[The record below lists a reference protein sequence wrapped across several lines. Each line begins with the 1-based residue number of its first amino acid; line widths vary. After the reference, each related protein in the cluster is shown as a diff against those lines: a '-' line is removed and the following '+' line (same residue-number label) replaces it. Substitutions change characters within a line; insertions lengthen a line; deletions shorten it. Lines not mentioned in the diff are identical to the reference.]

1 MIAPN
6 PVFATAAMAILLA
19 TAVSAWAGGDNFA
32 NLLQNGSTNSAAVDQ
47 SSGNDNLAGTALLGA
62 RQNGNNNLLEFRQL
76 GHGNEIGTGA
86 GGFLQ
91 KSNRNNAT
99 IRQTTDNNSVLEI
112 QQTGIASGF
121 GTHRRNTLAIVQ
133 EGGDGNVVQR
143 VEQIRVGGLLALP
156 GQQGNVASI
165 VQNGAGNTV
174 TLLSQNGLRNTAD
187 LNFKGNANM
196 ASAVQEGAENTAAV
210 TVTGDD
216 NRLSLHQVG
225 AGNAAT
231 LSVQGY
237 SNNAGAFSPGAHGA
251 LADLAGLAPG
261 DIVQVGLLNSID
273 YNLGSAD
280 PLSSGNSFAFSQNGV
295 SNQIVGETDGSG
307 NQVVVVQEGTLNLTS
322 FVQLGNFNTIGVS
335 QR

>member
-1 MIAPN
+1 MRQ
-6 PVFATAAMAILLA
+6 ATTLATTVVVIGTLLA
-19 TAVSAWAGGDNFA
+19 TGALADDNFSK
-32 NLLQNGSTNSAAVDQ
+32 LLQNGATNSALVDQ
-47 SSGNDNLAGTALLGA
+47 SSGSDNRVGTAALAARQVGNDNI
-62 RQNGNNNLLEFRQL
+62 LEFTQS
-76 GHGNEIGTGA
+76 GDGNEIGSV
-86 GGFLQ
+86 GFLQ
-91 KSNRNNAT
+91 QSNRNTAT
-99 IRQTTDNNSVLEI
+99 ILQASDGNAVIEVL
-112 QQTGIASGF
+112 QKGIASGF
-121 GTHRRNTLAIVQ
+121 GAHRRNTLTIVQ

-210 TVTGDD
+210 TVIGDD